1 MKFETIIGLE
11 IHAELKTKTKIFCSC
26 STKFG
31 SKPNEN
37 TCPICLGLPGT
48 LPAINEE
55 VINLAVKAG
64 TALNCKINKLNKMD
78 RKNYFYPDL
87 PKAYQVSQFDLPIC
101 ENGYIEIDANG
112 KTKKI
117 RLNRIHIEEDA
128 GKLIHAENEPYT
140 LIDYNRAGIPL
151 IEIVTEPDLRSAEEA
166 VAFLRS
172 LKEILEYCDISDCK
186 MAEGFFK
193 M

>member
-1 MKFETIIGLE
+1 M
-11 IHAELKTKTKIFCSC
+11 
-26 STKFG
+26 
-31 SKPNEN
+31 
-37 TCPICLGLPGT
+37 
-48 LPAINEE
+48 
-55 VINLAVKAG
+55 
-64 TALNCKINKLNKMD
+64 
-78 RKNYFYPDL
+78 

-166 VAFLRS
+166 VAF
-172 LKEILEYCDISDCK
+172 
-186 MAEGFFK
+186 
-193 M
+193 